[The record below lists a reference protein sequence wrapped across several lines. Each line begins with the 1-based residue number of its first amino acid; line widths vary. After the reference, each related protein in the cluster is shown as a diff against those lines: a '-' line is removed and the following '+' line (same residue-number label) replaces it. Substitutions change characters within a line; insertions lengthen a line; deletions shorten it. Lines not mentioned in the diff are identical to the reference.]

1 MPEATYTKAE
11 DSTIVFN
18 QSKKETFTLNQHF
31 TEICKFLKS
40 SWKIVV
46 NKDDITYER
55 LSIVKLF
62 VIPGATEKFSA
73 AEFNSLKK
81 YIENGGSLLVLM
93 GENGETKYT
102 TNINFLLEQ
111 FGIMVNSDTVLR
123 TSYFKYY
130 HPKEALIPNGILN
143 RAMAETAGQ
152 NFVIASR
159 EDVSH
164 KQALQFLYPY
174 GATLNVAKPAVA
186 LLSTGSVAFPLN
198 RPVCAIYK
206 HPSPE
211 GGTLAVVGSTA
222 IFSDSFINKED
233 NFKIFEF
240 IFKYLTSDSIKLN
253 AIDAEDPE
261 VETYYQVPDITS
273 LASSLK
279 SCLQESDELP
289 QNINNYFDQA
299 LFCMDTRLVPKA
311 IQAYEKLRIKHEPLS
326 LITPQFETPLP
337 PVQPA
342 VFPPNFREPGPPSL
356 ELFDLDEQF
365 STPKARLAQVTNKC
379 NEEDL
384 EYYVRECGD
393 ILGVSQKLPTDK
405 RTSRIILEVIFNELV
420 EFKKL
425 NQGIDETGDW

>member
-1 MPEATYTKAE
+1 MPEVTCMRAE
-11 DSTIVFN
+11 DNTIVFN
-18 QSKKETFTLNQHF
+18 QTKKEVFTLNQHF
-31 TEICKFLKS
+31 SEISRHLKS
-40 SWKIVV
+40 SWKVVV

-73 AEFNSLKK
+73 TEFNALKK

-143 RAMAETAGQ
+143 RAIAEAAGKS
-152 NFVIASR
+152 FVVNTQ

-186 LLSTGSVAFPLN
+186 LLSSGSVAFPLN
-198 RPVCAIYK
+198 RPVLATCK
-206 HPSPE
+206 LSSNK

-222 IFSDSFINKED
+222 MFTDAYINKED

-240 IFKYLTSDSIKLN
+240 LFRYLTSDSIKLN
-253 AIDAEDPE
+253 SIDAEDPE
-261 VETYYQVPDITS
+261 IETYYQVPDITS

-279 SCLQESDELP
+279 SCLQDSDELP
-289 QNINNYFDQA
+289 QNSNSYFDQG
-299 LFCMDTRLVPKA
+299 LFSMDTGLVPKA
-311 IQAYEKLRIKHEPLS
+311 IQAYEKLHVKHEPLS

-342 VFPPNFREPGPPSL
+342 VFPPNFREPGPPAL

-365 STPKARLAQVTNKC
+365 STAKARLAQVTNKC

-384 EYYVRECGD
+384 EYYIHECGN
-393 ILGVSQKLPTDK
+393 ILGVSQKLPADK
-405 RTSRIILEVIFNELV
+405 QTSRVILEVIFNELV